1 MLDGSRMERGRKKRR
16 NIKKLVVRKPATLAQ
31 TILRRILLTGGSG
44 VLSTTAPARGGA
56 FAAGGTGFA
65 GAGKRD
71 ASPALSVSPDC
82 GVVALL
88 AGES

>member
-1 MLDGSRMERGRKKRR
+1 MDRGRKNRR
-16 NIKKLVVRKPATLAQ
+16 NIRKLVVRNPTTLAQ

-56 FAAGGTGFA
+56 FAVAGSGGFA
-65 GAGKRD
+65 GAATRGG
-71 ASPALSVSPDC
+71 SPALTVSPGC

-88 AGES
+88 AGGS